1 MAFEDI
7 KKCNRISKMV
17 EMEEHLKID
26 RNKVL
31 EAVKL
36 RMPIEVT
43 SYTLSRNMELYF
55 RNLVEMFLVACHQ
68 EHLQEYINYCLGE
81 LLANSKKA
89 NTKRVYFKEK
99 NLDINNPQDYVI
111 GMENFR
117 EETCSNLD
125 HYLELQKKAG
135 LYIKLSLQLT
145 NHNVV
150 IEIKN
155 NSVLN
160 VFEKERIQQKL
171 ESVQQYKNIDEV
183 VSNVIDQSE
192 GAGLG
197 IIIINLMLRK
207 IGLKEDSFKIFS
219 TDTETITQIILPCDE
234 RIFAGVEIVSYEFV
248 TMQSKIPVFESNF
261 EKASNIVQS
270 DSIMQDEKKVNRQ
283 ELLDFIRNDT
293 TLSLLIL
300 KYALEKDSS
309 CFSLPKAIELLTDQ
323 ELKFIF
329 SDSNPSV
336 DKIQPTEKLEK
347 CFNNAKRAAFYA
359 YNLHKNF
366 QNIQPE
372 RDSEY
377 FYLLGLLNNI
387 GLIFL
392 NTASDE
398 QKEYVK
404 ELCNQ
409 YDNIGDEIL
418 EFFEIGNAGNFISL
432 VYAKSLK
439 MPEYIYNVFS
449 KWNYVE
455 FFDKNRPDFEI
466 LYLAQ
471 MLGFYEDKIAEYY
484 QIDQTVLKDFQITS
498 ESQLKYI
505 LKQLTAA

>member
-1 MAFEDI
+1 MMREFED
-7 KKCNRISKMV
+7 
-17 EMEEHLKID
+17 HLKID
-26 RNKVL
+26 RQKVL

-55 RNLVEMFLVACHQ
+55 RSLVEMFLAACHQ

-89 NTKRVYFKEK
+89 NTKRVYFKER
-99 NLDINNPQDYVI
+99 NLDINDPQDYAL
-111 GMENFR
+111 GMQTFR
-117 EETCSNLD
+117 EDTFSNLD
-125 HYLELQKKAG
+125 HYLELQKKQG
-135 LYIKLSLQLT
+135 LYVKLSLQLT

-155 NSVLN
+155 NSVLT
-160 VFEKERIQQKL
+160 VFEKERIAQKL
-171 ESVQQYKNIDEV
+171 DSVQQYKNMDEV
-183 VSNVIDQSE
+183 VANVLDQSE

-197 IIIINLMLRK
+197 IIIINLMLQK
-207 IGLKEDSFKIFS
+207 IGLKKDSFKIFS

-248 TMQSKIPVFESNF
+248 TMQSKIPVLEANF
-261 EKASNIVQS
+261 DCASSIVQTCS
-270 DSIMQDEKKVNRQ
+270 STNGQIDKINRQ
-283 ELLDFIRNDT
+283 LLLDLIRSDT
-293 TLSLLIL
+293 TLSLLTL

-309 CFSLPKAIELLTDQ
+309 CFSLPKALELFTDE

-329 SDSNPSV
+329 SDSNPSIE
-336 DKIQPTEKLEK
+336 KIQPTEKLNK
-347 CFNNAKRAAFYA
+347 LFADAKRTAFYA
-359 YNLHKNF
+359 YNIHKNF
-366 QNIQPE
+366 TNIPTE
-372 RDSEY
+372 HDSEY

-392 NTASDE
+392 NTASEE
-398 QKEYVK
+398 QKEYVR

-409 YDNIGDEIL
+409 YDNIGNEIL

-439 MPEYIYNVFS
+439 MPESIYNIFS

-455 FFDKNRPDFEI
+455 CFNTKNRYAFEI
-466 LYLAQ
+466 LYLSK
-471 MLGFYEDKIAEYY
+471 MLGLYEDKVAEYY
-484 QIDQTVLKDFQITS
+484 QIDKNVLQDFQINS
-498 ESQLKYI
+498 EGQLKYI
-505 LKQLTAA
+505 IKQLNAA